1 MRACVRAF
9 MRAWQAAAAEAARIE
24 AAAAAMAEQQRRDTQ
39 RRAIQIKLA
48 QVFIACGIINSPRRR
63 SARLPQR
70 PAAKPHACTVDVAYT

>member
-1 MRACVRAF
+1 VRAF

-48 QVFIACGIINSPRRR
+48 QVFIARSINSPRRR
-63 SARLPQR
+63 RARLPQR